1 MILSS
6 LIELLKKKKNLF
18 CFPWLVIYYG
28 PVMIMWVHFTH
39 LQMWPWWT
47 IFGQSTMGL
56 QTQLISL
63 NLSLLVVVAA
73 LFGLQGCDGRDKAI
87 RHKTDVWQAHKAESN
102 PRSQKAFFIRQF
114 VIKTNEIVKKAQFN
128 KRNIAQTNGPSP

>member
-1 MILSS
+1 
-6 LIELLKKKKNLF
+6 
-18 CFPWLVIYYG
+18 
-28 PVMIMWVHFTH
+28 
-39 LQMWPWWT
+39 
-47 IFGQSTMGL
+47 MGL

-102 PRSQKAFFIRQF
+102 PRNQKAFFIRQF

>member
-1 MILSS
+1 
-6 LIELLKKKKNLF
+6 
-18 CFPWLVIYYG
+18 
-28 PVMIMWVHFTH
+28 
-39 LQMWPWWT
+39 
-47 IFGQSTMGL
+47 MGL

-102 PRSQKAFFIRQF
+102 PRSQKAFFMGQ
-114 VIKTNEIVKKAQFN
+114 
-128 KRNIAQTNGPSP
+128 NGPIPPFLEIFSKKTLFRK